1 MNSSASRR
9 SFLATSAGVL
19 AAGLSGQ
26 SASASSAPAERHN
39 FKISLAQWSLHK
51 ELKGGRLDNLDFAA
65 TTKNKFG
72 IEGVEYVNQFFKD
85 KAEDKSYL
93 AEMNKRA
100 ADNGV
105 TQLLIMIDG
114 EGQLGAASLSQR
126 VKAVEN
132 HYKWVEAAKT
142 LGCHAIRVNAASS
155 GSYEDQVHR
164 AADGLRALS
173 EFGDKHGIDVIVENH
188 GGLSSNGKWLT
199 AVMQKVDHKR
209 CGTLPDFGNFGI
221 NRNKNEWY
229 DRYVGTKELMP
240 YAKAV
245 SAKTYDF
252 DETRP
257 FVTID
262 TRWGKETDYR
272 KMMKIVVES
281 DYEGWIGIEY
291 EGGKLDEYA
300 GIKASKDLLVRSL
313 AEVG

>member
-1 MNSSASRR
+1 MNPSASRR

-19 AAGLSGQ
+19 AAGLAGQ
-26 SASASSAPAERHN
+26 TASAFSAPAGRHN

-257 FVTID
+257 FVTVD

-281 DYEGWIGIEY
+281 GYEGWIGIEY

-300 GIKASKDLLVRSL
+300 GIKASKDLLERSL

>member
-1 MNSSASRR
+1 MIPSANRR
-9 SFLATSAGVL
+9 SFLASSAGL
-19 AAGLSGQ
+19 IAAGLAGQ
-26 SASASSAPAERHN
+26 TTAALNTLPKQPR

-51 ELKGGRLDNLDFAA
+51 ELKAGRLDNLDFAA
-65 TTKNKFG
+65 TSKNKFG

-85 KAEDKSYL
+85 KAQDKTYL

-114 EGQLGAASLSQR
+114 EGQLGAASLLQR

-132 HYKWVEAAKT
+132 HYKWVEAAKE
-142 LGCHAIRVNAASS
+142 LGCHAIRVNAGSS
-155 GSYEDQVHR
+155 GSYEDQIHR
-164 AADGLRALS
+164 AADGLRSLS
-173 EFGDKHGIDVIVENH
+173 EFGHKHGIDVIVENH

-221 NRNKNEWY
+221 DRNKNEWY
-229 DRYVGTKELMP
+229 DRYEGTKELLP

-252 DETRP
+252 DKARP
-257 FVTID
+257 FVTVD

-272 KMMKIVVES
+272 KMMQIVVDS
-281 DYEGWIGIEY
+281 DYKGWIGIEY

-300 GIKASKDLLVRSL
+300 GIKASKELLERSL